1 MVTDI
6 PAYTP
11 VTAPSKL
18 KIVKDVK
25 NQVELSWTASADAAS
40 YNLYRAVSNAPDYEL
55 IASDIK
61 DTDFVYEAPDLKQV
75 DQMTFKVTAL
85 RADGRESNEGA
96 TVIRLLP

>member
-18 KIVKDVK
+18 KIVEDVK

-40 YNLYRAVSNAPDYEL
+40 YNLYRAVRQRTGL
-55 IASDIK
+55 
-61 DTDFVYEAPDLKQV
+61 
-75 DQMTFKVTAL
+75 
-85 RADGRESNEGA
+85 
-96 TVIRLLP
+96 